1 MQSKLSLSEFR
12 TRLKNNTEIGPPRLK
27 LGPFSIFTIF
37 DGHSK
42 PFYGLFDDKN
52 FRLTINS
59 MRSPSFFIIAGKYD
73 RTDDK
78 VQISYIVEPYPKF
91 YLTWIKYFPIFI
103 FILINLLLIF
113 SENVPKE
120 IFIPVNIFLLFAV
133 FYSRWDYKRKR
144 KSIEQKFIEI
154 FEIE

>member
-73 RTDDK
+73 RTDDT

-133 FYSRWDYKRKR
+133 FYPRWDFKRKR
-144 KSIEQKFIEI
+144 KNIEQKFIKI